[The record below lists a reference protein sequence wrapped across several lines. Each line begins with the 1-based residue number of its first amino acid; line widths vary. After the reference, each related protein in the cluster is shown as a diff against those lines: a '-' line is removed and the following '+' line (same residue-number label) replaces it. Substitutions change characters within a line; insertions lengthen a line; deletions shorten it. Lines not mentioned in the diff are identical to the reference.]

1 LGYEPLSFLAI
12 QTQTGWGR
20 ALQGFAD
27 WCRPQ
32 PGWLTLDVGCG
43 PGLLPALLAE
53 RGCQA
58 FGVDL
63 ERAPLAQRLH
73 PPLVQAGAD
82 CLPFPAGFFHLV
94 TASNLLFFLPEPV
107 TVLREMRRLAR
118 PGGWV
123 ALLNP
128 SERMSVP
135 LAMEFVDQRGLVGL
149 DRLSLIDWAARA
161 EAHHRWDEDG
171 LAALFAAAGLSLQ
184 ESALKF
190 GPGLARL
197 ARGRRSAI

>member
-1 LGYEPLSFLAI
+1 MNFLAI

-27 WCRPQ
+27 WCRPK

-63 ERAPLAQRLH
+63 DSASLAQRIYAPLA
-73 PPLVQAGAD
+73 QAGAD
-82 CLPFPAGFFHLV
+82 CLPFPAGSFHLV
-94 TASNLLFFLPEPV
+94 TASNLLFFLPEPE
-107 TVLREMRRLAR
+107 TALLEMMRLAR
-118 PGGWV
+118 PDGWV

-128 SERMSVP
+128 SERMSVA
-135 LAMEFVDQRGLVGL
+135 LATEFADLRGLVGL
-149 DRLSLIDWAARA
+149 DRASLIDWAARA
-161 EAHHRWDEDG
+161 EAYRRWDDDG
-171 LAALFAAAGLSLQ
+171 LAAMFAAAGLSLQ

-197 ARGRRSAI
+197 ARGRRSGI

>member
-1 LGYEPLSFLAI
+1 MSFLQI

-27 WCRPQ
+27 WCQPQ
-32 PGWLTLDVGCG
+32 TGWLTLDVGSG

-63 ERAPLAQRLH
+63 DTASLAQRLH
-73 PPLVQAGAD
+73 PSLAQAQAD
-82 CLPFPAGFFHLV
+82 HLPFPAGFFHLV
-94 TASNLLFFLPEPV
+94 TASNLLFFLPDPAK
-107 TVLREMRRLAR
+107 VLREMARLAR

-128 SERMSVP
+128 SERMSIAAAAA
-135 LAMEFVDQRGLVGL
+135 LADQRGLTGL
-149 DRLSLIDWAARA
+149 DRDSLIGWAARA
-161 EAHHRWDEDG
+161 EAHRRWSEAD

-184 ESALKF
+184 ECALKL
-190 GPGLARL
+190 GPGLARF
-197 ARGRRSAI
+197 ARGKVG

>member
-1 LGYEPLSFLAI
+1 LSFLAI
-12 QTQTGWGR
+12 QTQTGWAR

-32 PGWLTLDVGCG
+32 AGWLTLDVGCG

-53 RGCQA
+53 RGCRA

-63 ERAPLAQRLH
+63 DEASLAQRLYAPLAQ
-73 PPLVQAGAD
+73 AGAER
-82 CLPFPAGFFHLV
+82 LPFPAALFHLV
-94 TASNLLFFLPEPV
+94 TASNLLFFLPEPARA
-107 TVLREMRRLAR
+107 LREMRRVVR
-118 PGGWV
+118 VDGWV

-128 SERMSVP
+128 SERMSV
-135 LAMEFVDQRGLVGL
+135 AVATEFADQRGLVGL
-149 DRLSLIDWAARA
+149 DRSSLLDWAARA
-161 EAHHRWDEDG
+161 QAHCRWDEAG
-171 LAALFAAAGLSLQ
+171 LAVLFAQAGLSLQ

-197 ARGRRSAI
+197 ARGRRSGT